1 MSYFNIAQQGHIVNV
16 MGAYDIDSGAGS
28 CDAFSMENWSH
39 ASIIISFGVAGGTV
53 AVTLSESTTAAAGT
67 DIAFKYAKE
76 ITTLGDTMGAL
87 TQATST
93 GITTT
98 ASANSFYVI
107 EIDAADLSAGYNW
120 VQLALAEATGSTLC
134 SAIAV
139 LSGGRYSGDESATA
153 IA

>member
-1 MSYFNIAQQGHIVNV
+1 MPSFNIAQEGHIVNV
-16 MGAYDIDSGAGS
+16 CGAVDIDTAAVTG
-28 CDAFSMENWSH
+28 DAFSMENWSH
-39 ASIIISFGVAGGTV
+39 ASIIISFGVCGGTV

-67 DIAFKYAKE
+67 DIAFRYAKE

-87 TQATST
+87 TQATSS

-120 VQLALAEATGSTLC
+120 VVLDLAEATGSTMG

-139 LSGGRYSGDESATA
+139 LSGARYAGDQSATA
-153 IA
+153 IV